1 MEWHINDAGVIVAE
15 YGGHVGFFDHFWQAE
30 QWQEAINSYY
40 ESKELSDNEKN
51 EDQMEYHIISICGFI
66 LFTSVFALAITGGL

>member
-1 MEWHINDAGVIVAE
+1 MSGGKEEFKVEWHINDAGVIVAKCGE
-15 YGGHVGFFDHFWQAE
+15 HVGFFDHFWQAE

-51 EDQMEYHIISICGFI
+51 ED
-66 LFTSVFALAITGGL
+66 

>member
-1 MEWHINDAGVIVAE
+1 MSGGEEEFNMEWHINDAGVIVAKW
-15 YGGHVGFFDHFWQAE
+15 GGHVGFFDHFWQAE

-51 EDQMEYHIISICGFI
+51 ED
-66 LFTSVFALAITGGL
+66 